1 MATPDAASVPAHTD
15 RKAIVRSLIE
25 TGGALDGAVHGS
37 DTAVFGAL
45 PDARL
50 RVVDQI
56 AEGDLVATRIVV
68 TGTHRNAFHGIPPS
82 GAPVRITAM
91 AMHRVLAGRVV
102 EVWMT
107 LDVVALLP
115 DTRISI

>member
-1 MATPDAASVPAHTD
+1 MAYSDAASVPAHTD

-25 TGGALDGAVHGS
+25 TGGALDGAVH
-37 DTAVFGAL
+37 DNALLGAL

-68 TGTHRNAFHGIPPS
+68 TGTHRCAFHGISPT
-82 GAPVRITAM
+82 GAPVRTTAM

-115 DTRISI
+115 DPSVRF